1 MYQWNTRDVFI
12 GSAYFSSSKFLSHSS
27 YTMSK
32 GLMVSKDMI
41 TASLKEILLYQI
53 LRDSSN
59 YFVQQNF
66 VVEDMY

>member
-1 MYQWNTRDVFI
+1 
-12 GSAYFSSSKFLSHSS
+12 
-27 YTMSK
+27 
-32 GLMVSKDMI
+32 MVSKDMI
-41 TASLKEILLYQI
+41 TACLKEILLYQI